1 MVRFNTDI
9 IRMVGGEGEGV
20 EDMLSNQADIEWVL
34 VKGDQCAST
43 SKWSDTI

>member
-9 IRMVGGEGEGV
+9 IRGGWRGWGF
-20 EDMLSNQADIEWVL
+20 EDMLSNQEDIEWVL

>member
-1 MVRFNTDI
+1 MVRFNTD
-9 IRMVGGEGEGV
+9 GGWRGRVV
-20 EDMLSNQADIEWVL
+20 EDMLSNPEDIGWVL